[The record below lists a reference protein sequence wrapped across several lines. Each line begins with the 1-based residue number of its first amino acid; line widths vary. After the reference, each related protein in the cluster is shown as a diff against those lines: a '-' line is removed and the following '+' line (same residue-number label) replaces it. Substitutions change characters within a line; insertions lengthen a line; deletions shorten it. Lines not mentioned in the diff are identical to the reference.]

1 MRTNVAAIV
10 EKVPL
15 DSSLVRI
22 ASELFATTADV
33 HTVLGNIKEEDYS
46 CDTMDGAGKSLEDC
60 MRRISRILCGDM
72 EILTPEDIVLIAD
85 YVYFE
90 QVKKISEA
98 LLEVSN
104 RNDISTVVTTG
115 LGMDII
121 GAKASEMAGLNWVG
135 MDELIDK
142 KDCIV
147 APAVGTAI
155 LMEQHL
161 RNNNI

>member
-1 MRTNVAAIV
+1 MKANIT
-10 EKVPL
+10 L
-15 DSSLVRI
+15 RI
-22 ASELFATTADV
+22 AELFATTVDV
-33 HTVLGNIKEEDYS
+33 HMVLGNITEEDYS

-72 EILTPEDIVLIAD
+72 EILTPEDVVVMAD

-121 GAKASEMAGLNWVG
+121 GAKASEMAGLKWVG
-135 MDELIDK
+135 MDKLIDK

-147 APAVGTAI
+147 APAIGTAI
-155 LMEQHL
+155 LMEQNL
-161 RNNNI
+161 RENI